1 VANVAATPRYHR
13 RRWGNRL
20 ATVLSI
26 GAAVFAAHAVW
37 FELRVREDE
46 ARLADRFGD
55 AYRDY
60 CRRVKR
66 WIPGVY

>member
-1 VANVAATPRYHR
+1 MYMGHLIFFLGLALVLASWIAAR
-13 RRWGNRL
+13 RLRR
-20 ATVLSI
+20 AR
-26 GAAVFAAHAVW
+26 AW

-46 ARLADRFGD
+46 RGSTERFGD